1 MDNSELEPVEE
12 AQFEELDVKE
22 EADIAQTPGEDNK
35 SGHSNYPTQLALA
48 IRAIVGGYVLYLAYQ
63 LMTSENELTTLMWIF
78 AGVFVIAGSG
88 LVIMSIKHFLC
99 GEYEG
104 GKKDV

>member
-1 MDNSELEPVEE
+1 MDNSELEPVED
-12 AQFEELDVKE
+12 AAFEELDVKE
-22 EADIAQTPGEDNK
+22 EADIAQTHDKDTET
-35 SGHSNYPTQLALA
+35 GHSNYPTQLALG

-63 LMTSENELTTLMWIF
+63 LITSENELTTLMWIF

-88 LVIMSIKHFLC
+88 LVIMSVKHFLS